1 MISEGGKYISKKNI
15 SGSIET
21 FKLQQANYFDL
32 VIYKNLN
39 YKIFNLGIS
48 FSAENLFFKKLIIDN
63 LNLFNNHYSA
73 NINLTII

>member
-1 MISEGGKYISKKNI
+1 MKVINGL
-15 SGSIET
+15 IET
-21 FKLQQANYFDL
+21 FKLKQSNYLDII
-32 VIYKNLN
+32 VYKNFN
-39 YKIFNLGIS
+39 YRIFNLSVS